1 MDSLEAENS
10 FLARTELSVLGSVIP
25 NVARKK
31 WGTCENLLIQFHP
44 SMPSPG
50 RWGKISRIGNQ
61 GFSGQ
66 NPSTF
71 ANQARYML
79 RL

>member
-31 WGTCENLLIQFHP
+31 WGTCENLIIQSHP
-44 SMPSPG
+44 SHHQDGGEKS
-50 RWGKISRIGNQ
+50 Q
-61 GFSGQ
+61 GLETEFFRTKSV
-66 NPSTF
+66 NIC
-71 ANQARYML
+71 
-79 RL
+79 